1 MKRATVVALVAA
13 GALAL
18 PGTAGAAG
26 NGGGVSC
33 QVTPNGT
40 VFSSPGEMFQDAR
53 DAFGFSPTELATTF
67 GYSNPGE
74 MVKAVCTAGG
84 TDS

>member
-13 GALAL
+13 GALGL
-18 PGTAGAAG
+18 PGSAGAAG

-40 VFSSPGEMFQDAR
+40 VPSPGEMFRDAR
-53 DAFGFSPTELATTF
+53 DAFGFSPTVLASTL
-67 GYSNPGE
+67 GYSSPDE
-74 MVKAVCTAGG
+74 MVQAVCTHGG

>member
-1 MKRATVVALVAA
+1 MKRATVVALVTA

-18 PGTAGAAG
+18 PGSAGAAG

-40 VFSSPGEMFQDAR
+40 VFSSPGEMFGDAR
-53 DAFGFSPTELATTF
+53 EAFGFSPTVLASTF

-74 MVKAVCTAGG
+74 MVQAVCTHGG